1 MMINSNSMVSITDAN
16 QNFSRVARLVDKRGS
31 AVIMKNN
38 MPRYMLIDITQIDQ
52 VVPADDADVMKVSA
66 KLIAQNHEAYKELA
80 K

>member
-31 AVIMKNN
+31 AVVMKNN
-38 MPRYMLIDITQIDQ
+38 MPRYMIVDLRQIDQ
-52 VVPADDADVMKVSA
+52 VLPAKDADVMKVSA
-66 KLIAQNHEAYKELA
+66 RLITQNQEAYKELA

>member
-1 MMINSNSMVSITDAN
+1 
-16 QNFSRVARLVDKRGS
+16 
-31 AVIMKNN
+31 MKNN

-52 VVPADDADVMKVSA
+52 VVPADDADVMRVSA